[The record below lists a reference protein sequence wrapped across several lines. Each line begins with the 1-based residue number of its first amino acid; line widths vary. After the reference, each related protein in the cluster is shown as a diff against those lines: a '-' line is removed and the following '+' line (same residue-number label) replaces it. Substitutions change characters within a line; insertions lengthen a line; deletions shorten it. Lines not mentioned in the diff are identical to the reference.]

1 MFFRAAQKNAIE
13 EESSPAVYAVGTGQI
28 AAIRRLNRRR
38 QYAAMSLAR
47 TLLHVHEAM
56 LAARNSERKGVGR
69 AKYYVVLKKRES
81 SRSTWM
87 PTLQRWRVS
96 ERRIEAERLRPHL
109 MIRPSPRRI
118 FICNCIIGHE

>member
-1 MFFRAAQKNAIE
+1 M
-13 EESSPAVYAVGTGQI
+13 YAVGTGQI

-69 AKYYVVLKKRES
+69 AKYYVVLKKREEQPLYLDANS
-81 SRSTWM
+81 STLESWRKAYRGRKTTASLDDSTIAAKDIYM
-87 PTLQRWRVS
+87 QLHYRPRV
-96 ERRIEAERLRPHL
+96 I
-109 MIRPSPRRI
+109 
-118 FICNCIIGHE
+118 